1 MHYIKLF
8 LDRGTQYAAKFTPYN
23 LPFLLLRGY
32 ILTSYP
38 ARVKDFFTRGSLR
51 PREYL
56 TVKRQVW
63 LCTFVGKAQPSLRNR
78 VIHIEI
84 GTARLHEDKASF
96 VFESK
101 ASCRRSRF
109 NKYASSLFLLTFFRK
124 RPSMCSLRESFD

>member
-1 MHYIKLF
+1 MYVLYKTIIRSRNTICCKIYSL
-8 LDRGTQYAAKFTPYN
+8 QN

-63 LCTFVGKAQPSLRNR
+63 LCTFVGKAQPSLCNR

-124 RPSMCSLRESFD
+124 RSSMCSL